1 MEVQMVR
8 VNIIERYPDE
18 DEIGCSPL
26 EVENDLIVEI
36 ARDQGG
42 EEEFV
47 RKIHEEEIREDDV
60 LVTLASS
67 LVQNF
72 KELQDLGEMGDQLDV
87 RLSMHTP
94 YYIDLA
100 SNNDLTS
107 RSMNNIRWAGMV
119 TDQMDGDVVVTHMGL
134 YGNRD
139 KETAAENIL
148 ENIQELME
156 WWRDCGLDPVLG
168 LETSGRDE
176 VFGTLNEI
184 LDICDQVEGTIPIL
198 NLSHYHARESGI
210 LREPEDY
217 EDLFDEVRGWT
228 NGHLYTHFSG
238 VEHEGGSEKRFT
250 PIKKGDLRF
259 EPLAEY
265 LVENMP
271 EMTIICSSPLM
282 EHDAMYMRVI
292 FERLLSKKM
301 GKMIKAEEEE
311 KDN

>member
-1 MEVQMVR
+1 MVR
-8 VNIIERYPDE
+8 VNIIERYPDDE
-18 DEIGCSPL
+18 EIGLTPL

-42 EEEFV
+42 EETFV
-47 RKIHEEEIREDDV
+47 RSIEEEEIREDDV
-60 LVTLASS
+60 LITLASS

-72 KELQDLGEMGDQLDV
+72 KELQELGEMGRQLDV

-100 SNNDLTS
+100 SNNELTS
-107 RSMNNIRWAGMV
+107 RSMNNIRWAGMM

-139 KETAAENIL
+139 KETATENIL
-148 ENIQELME
+148 ENIRQLMD
-156 WWRDCGLDPVLG
+156 WWRECELNPVLG
-168 LETSGRDE
+168 LETSGREE

-184 LDICDQVEGTIPIL
+184 LDICDEVEGTIPIL

-217 EDLFDEVRGWT
+217 DELFNEVKEWT
-228 NGHLYTHFSG
+228 EGQLYTHFSG
-238 VEHEGGSEKRFT
+238 VEHESGSEKRFT

-265 LVENMP
+265 LVDNMP

-301 GKMIKAEEEE
+301 GKMIKAREEE
-311 KDN
+311 KDD